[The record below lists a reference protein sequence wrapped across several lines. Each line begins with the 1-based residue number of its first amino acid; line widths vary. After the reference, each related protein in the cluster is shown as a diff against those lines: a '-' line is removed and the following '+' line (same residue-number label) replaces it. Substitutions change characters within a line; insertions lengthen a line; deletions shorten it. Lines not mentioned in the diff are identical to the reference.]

1 MTGETWWW
9 CEVTTTTATTTQ
21 YYPGD
26 LCYDVALLC
35 SHYLSLFSPVKVEQ
49 EPNLVLGTIWVRQLP
64 FQQVTRL

>member
-1 MTGETWWW
+1 MTGETLWWS
-9 CEVTTTTATTTQ
+9 EVRESWRVTSTTTQ

-49 EPNLVLGTIWVRQLP
+49 EQP
-64 FQQVTRL
+64 

>member
-9 CEVTTTTATTTQ
+9 WEVTTTTATTTQ

-49 EPNLVLGTIWVRQLP
+49 EQP
-64 FQQVTRL
+64 